1 MDKRRL
7 GYNLLLV
14 GLAFVALAHTALSF
28 VFETGLATVGGA
40 VAILALVGLVVV
52 NL

>member
-14 GLAFVALAHTALSF
+14 GLAFVALLHTALSF
-28 VFETGLATVGGA
+28 VFETGLAVVGGA
-40 VAILALVGLVVV
+40 VAIVAVVGLLLV